1 MTTDLKK
8 LPAQIESHVPE
19 IVREAPWTR
28 AVAAG
33 SLLAGAYF
41 LFTGRRR
48 AALVAAVA
56 GAAVAALEKPE
67 VFQEIWENAP
77 KHLRT
82 GQDLLLK
89 AEDVM
94 VDLKSKG
101 DKLRAMLSK
110 T

>member
-8 LPAQIESHVPE
+8 LPAQIEARIPE
-19 IVREAPWTR
+19 IVTEAPWTR

-33 SLLAGAYF
+33 SLLAGVYF
-41 LFTGRRR
+41 LFTGRRK
-48 AALVAAVA
+48 AALAAAVA

-67 VFQEIWENAP
+67 VLREIWENAP

-82 GQDLLLK
+82 GQDFLLK

-94 VDLKSKG
+94 VDLKNRG
-101 DKLRAMLSK
+101 EKLREMLSK